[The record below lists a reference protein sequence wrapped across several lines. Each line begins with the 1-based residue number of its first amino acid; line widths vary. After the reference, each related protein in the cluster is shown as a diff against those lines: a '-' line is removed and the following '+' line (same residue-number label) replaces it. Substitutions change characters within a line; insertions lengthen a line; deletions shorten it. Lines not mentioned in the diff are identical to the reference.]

1 MQRIYIA
8 GGYGVIGSAVA
19 RHIRTINQETEII
32 LAGRNPEK
40 GSLLVQELG
49 NARTAFLDIR
59 QGLAPGEL
67 DQADLI
73 VSAIQDPADL
83 LIQEA
88 LAKGIAHIGITKLA
102 DELTPMLFAM
112 QSHPPQAPI
121 VPLGHSQA
129 GILTLVAYQEARS
142 FQSVQSIGLTG
153 HYDERDPMGPM
164 TLEDTEGFINRALI
178 RENGIWNWVEAA
190 KDPRSIRLSNGSRV
204 EGHPMSLLDVPSLAA
219 VTGAPNI
226 RFDFAIHDSIGT
238 RAGGR
243 ASQDLYIDLEG
254 VLLDGRYAKRR
265 ITLTDPKGQAHFTA
279 LGILLSIERILGWDG
294 SPPAP
299 GGFYLPETL
308 VPLETAMARIE
319 QFGIQIRREERE
331 GEPS

>member
-8 GGYGVIGSAVA
+8 GGYGVVGRAVA
-19 RHIRTINQETEII
+19 RHIRTINQDAEII
-32 LAGRNPEK
+32 LAGRNPDK
-40 GSLLVQELG
+40 GSFFAQELG
-49 NARTAFLDIR
+49 NAHTAYLDIL
-59 QGLAPGEL
+59 QGQSPPEL
-67 DQADLI
+67 DQASLI
-73 VSAIQDPADL
+73 VSTIQDPADF

-129 GILTLVAYQEARS
+129 GILTLVVYHEAKSFRS
-142 FQSVQSIGLTG
+142 IHSIGLAG

-164 TLEDTEGFINRALI
+164 TLEETEGFINRALI
-178 RENGIWNWVEAA
+178 LENGIWKWVEAA
-190 KDPRSIRLSNGSRV
+190 KYPRSIRLSNGSLV
-204 EGHPMSLLDVPSLAA
+204 EGHPMSVLDVPSLAA

-238 RAGGR
+238 RSGGT
-243 ASQDLYIDLEG
+243 ASQDLYIDLDG
-254 VLLDGRYAKRR
+254 VLLDGRFVKRR
-265 ITLTDPKGQAHFTA
+265 ITLSDPKGQAHFTA

-294 SPPAP
+294 LPPAP

-308 VPLETAMARIE
+308 VPLGTAMTRIE

-331 GEPS
+331 GEL

>member
-1 MQRIYIA
+1 MQRIYMA

-19 RHIRTINQETEII
+19 RHIRKINQDAEII
-32 LAGRNPEK
+32 LAGRHPEK

-59 QGLAPGEL
+59 QGQSPAKL
-67 DQADLI
+67 DQVDLI
-73 VSAIQDPADL
+73 VSTIQDPADL

-88 LAKGIAHIGITKLA
+88 LAKGTAHIGITKLA
-102 DELTPMLFAM
+102 DELTPILFAM
-112 QSHPPQAPI
+112 QNHPPQAPI

-129 GILTLVAYQEARS
+129 GILTLVAYQEAKSFRS
-142 FQSVQSIGLTG
+142 IQSIGLTG
-153 HYDERDPMGPM
+153 HYDARDPMGPM
-164 TLEDTEGFINRALI
+164 TLEETEGFISRALL
-178 RENGIWNWVEAA
+178 RENGIWKWVEAA
-190 KDPRSIRLSNGSRV
+190 KYPRSIILSNGSRV

-219 VTGAPNI
+219 VTRAPNI

-238 RAGGR
+238 RAGGK

-254 VLLDGRYAKRR
+254 VLLDGRSTKRR
-265 ITLTDPKGQAHFTA
+265 IALTDPKGQAHFTA

-294 SPPAP
+294 SPPAS

-308 VPLETAMARIE
+308 VPLETAMTRIE
-319 QFGIQIRREERE
+319 QFGIQIRREERD

>member
-8 GGYGVIGSAVA
+8 GGYGVVGRAVA
-19 RHIRTINQETEII
+19 RHIRTINQDAEII
-32 LAGRNPEK
+32 LAGRNPDK
-40 GSLLVQELG
+40 GSLFAQELG
-49 NARTAFLDIR
+49 NARAAFLDIR
-59 QGLAPGEL
+59 QGQSPPEL
-67 DQADLI
+67 NQASLI
-73 VSAIQDPADL
+73 VSTIQDPADF

-102 DELTPMLFAM
+102 DELTPTLFAM
-112 QSHPPQAPI
+112 QSHPPLAPI

-129 GILTLVAYQEARS
+129 GILTLVVYHEAKSFRS
-142 FQSVQSIGLTG
+142 IHSIGLAG

-164 TLEDTEGFINRALI
+164 TLEETEGFINRALI
-178 RENGIWNWVEAA
+178 RENGIWKWVEAT
-190 KDPRSIRLSNGSRV
+190 KYPRSVRLSNGSLV
-204 EGHPMSLLDVPSLAA
+204 EGHPMSVLDVPSLAA

-238 RAGGR
+238 RSGGT

-254 VLLDGRYAKRR
+254 VLLDGRFVKRR
-265 ITLTDPKGQAHFTA
+265 ITLSDPKGQSHFTA

-319 QFGIQIRREERE
+319 QFGIQILREERE

>member
-8 GGYGVIGSAVA
+8 GGYGVIGSAIA
-19 RHIRTINQETEII
+19 RHIRKINQDAEII
-32 LAGRNPEK
+32 LAGRHPEK

-59 QGLAPGEL
+59 QGQSPAEL
-67 DQADLI
+67 DQVDLI
-73 VSAIQDPADL
+73 VSTIQDPADL

-88 LAKGIAHIGITKLA
+88 LAKGTAHIGITKLA
-102 DELTPMLFAM
+102 DELTPILFAM
-112 QSHPPQAPI
+112 QNHPPQAPI

-129 GILTLVAYQEARS
+129 GILTLVAYQEAKS
-142 FQSVQSIGLTG
+142 FRNIQSISLTG

-164 TLEDTEGFINRALI
+164 TLEETEGFISRALL
-178 RENGIWNWVEAA
+178 RENGIWKWVEAA
-190 KDPRSIRLSNGSRV
+190 KYPRSIILSNGSQV

-219 VTGAPNI
+219 VTRAPNI

-238 RAGGR
+238 RAGGK

-254 VLLDGRYAKRR
+254 VLLDGRSTKRR
-265 ITLTDPKGQAHFTA
+265 IALTDPKGQAHFTA

-294 SPPAP
+294 SPPAS

-308 VPLETAMARIE
+308 VPLETAMTRIE
-319 QFGIQIRREERE
+319 QFGIQIRREERD